1 MHISTHTIKT
11 ALLLLALSA
20 TAGCGEAAPPEG
32 GPPEVRY
39 RDVAVERITLTNEL
53 PGRVSA
59 MVVSEVRPQVDGII
73 LERLFEEGADVE
85 KGQVLYR
92 IDPAL
97 YRAAHN
103 IARAALAE
111 AEANVAAIALLEER
125 YTRLVRTN
133 AVSRQELDN
142 AISEHGQALA
152 RVARA
157 RAELESA
164 AINLA
169 YTEIK
174 APISGRIGASSVTSG
189 ALVTANQPAALA
201 VIQQTGR
208 VYVDITQSS
217 ADTIRLRRAMAQGT
231 MSPNGSAAKVRLT
244 LEDGSPYTRVA
255 HGRDGGEPRW
265 IEGDLLFSEISVGRT
280 TGSVSLR
287 AVFDNPDGLLL
298 PGMYVRATIEEG
310 ALDNAVLIPQ
320 GSALSGGS
328 GEHFVYLLHASEE
341 GGLFTVERRSVVL
354 DRALGNRWIVRSGL
368 AAGDRLIVEGLQK
381 AVPGE
386 KVRGI
391 PAEKPGAKTPAGKE
405 ATTPPASTAMPGTD
419 AQTAAAPYTGS
430 RAGRSWR
437 VWAEPTSD
445 SDGFDK
451 IQIAAAPGER

>member
-1 MHISTHTIKT
+1 MRISTQIRAT
-11 ALLLLALSA
+11 LLLLALAA
-20 TAGCGEAAPPEG
+20 TGCGETAAPES
-32 GPPEVRY
+32 GPPDVRY
-39 RDVAVERITLTNEL
+39 REVAVERITLTNEL

-59 MVVSEVRPQVDGII
+59 LVVSEVRPQVDGII
-73 LERLFEEGADVE
+73 LERLFDEGADVE

-103 IARAALAE
+103 IAKAALAE

-157 RAELESA
+157 RAELESE

-231 MSPNGSAAKVRLT
+231 MSPNGNAAKVRLT

-255 HGRDGGEPRW
+255 HGREDGEPRW

-287 AVFDNPDGLLL
+287 AMFNNPDGLLL

-320 GSALSGGS
+320 GSVLSSGS
-328 GEHFVYLLHASEE
+328 GEHFVYLLHPAE
-341 GGLFTVERRSVVL
+341 GDGLFTVERRSVVL
-354 DRALGNRWIVRSGL
+354 DRALGRRWIVRSGL

-386 KVRGI
+386 LVRGT
-391 PAEKPGAKTPAGKE
+391 PSEKNETEAPTEKGTATPGK
-405 ATTPPASTAMPGTD
+405 D
-419 AQTAAAPYTGS
+419 AQTATSPYTGS

-437 VWAEPTSD
+437 VWAEPTYG

-451 IQIAAAPGER
+451 KITTAAAPDGR